1 MGEPEPERIGR
12 LRAAW
17 QALMGR
23 PVLHEQARREWFEY
37 KQMFDDI
44 MQRLGAQLARQA
56 KQQKVELQR
65 LIDDAGEPPVR
76 DVPGGAS
83 SRKADLRRRAAEMRG
98 IRVPKAL
105 RVVNGE
111 DEA

>member
-1 MGEPEPERIGR
+1 MEEPGTARIGR

-23 PVLHEQARREWFEY
+23 PVLHDQARREWHEY
-37 KQMFDDI
+37 KMMFDDI

-56 KQQKVELQR
+56 KQQKVELQK
-65 LIDDAGEPPVR
+65 LIDGAGDPPWR
-76 DVPGGAS
+76 EQPQGGAGH
-83 SRKADLRRRAAEMRG
+83 KADLRRRAANMRG
-98 IRVPKAL
+98 IRAPSSL

-111 DEA
+111 DDE